1 MGRGFLLCFAAVS
14 LASSGCARIREA
26 APDETPADVEAPPAE
41 PAPDPEPEAA
51 SSERAASGEARPID
65 ETPDAQKP
73 SLEVV
78 FSGRRFHAFAIGAS
92 KIFTL
97 ESDVRTRLVSIDK
110 SPPHAIDVLIEEDI
124 LDGVR
129 FEGVGAARGRVYV
142 VDSYGAMRS
151 ALEDGTDS
159 RSEYVPGASTRI
171 LSSPSSQTLWL
182 ADLPRF
188 LGDGL
193 TFHWWG
199 PKPEVVP
206 WSERQ
211 LVPSGTVGDVVA
223 DDEALVYTTRGSV
236 KSLRHWA
243 PAATDAMKG
252 DRLLASLPETP
263 GGVAL
268 DATRAYVHLPE
279 SREVRG
285 YDRATGESTT
295 VLAGTDF
302 DAAPQLRSDGRSM
315 YFLTPTALRRC
326 ELSRCAGT
334 MTLLAT
340 DLTSARALVLDGAY
354 AWIVTAPQGAP
365 GIIARVS
372 K

>member
-1 MGRGFLLCFAAVS
+1 MSMGRGIFLCFVALGLV
-14 LASSGCARIREA
+14 LSGCARIREA
-26 APDETPADVEAPPAE
+26 APGEPPAEVEAPPAE
-41 PAPDPEPEAA
+41 PEPET
-51 SSERAASGEARPID
+51 SGSEREASGEVRPID
-65 ETPDAQKP
+65 EKPGAQKP
-73 SLEVV
+73 ALEVV
-78 FSGRRFHAFAIGAS
+78 LSGRRFHAFAIGAS

-110 SPPHAIDVLIEEDI
+110 SPPHAIEILIEEDI

-151 ALEDGTDS
+151 ALEDGTDL
-159 RSEYVPGASTRI
+159 RNEDAPGSSTRI

-188 LGDGL
+188 LGDRL

-199 PKPEVVP
+199 LRPEDVP

-211 LVPSGTVGDVVA
+211 LVPSGTVGDVVV

-243 PAATDAMKG
+243 PAATGATKG

-268 DATRAYVHLPE
+268 DAVRAYVHLPAT
-279 SREVRG
+279 REVRG
-285 YDRATGESTT
+285 YDRATGDSTT
-295 VLAGTDF
+295 VVLAGTEF
-302 DAAPQLRSDGRSM
+302 DAAPQLRSDGHSM

-340 DLTSARALVLDGAY
+340 NLTSARALVLDGAY